1 VGTGYNLITGGAGR
15 DVITFGANA
24 AGVINGLVYTAVG
37 ETFTSVTAIASG
49 ATLATADVIT
59 GFGAGDTIDL
69 TALTTNAFTA
79 GALGSA
85 LLTASTGTI
94 ALVRGNFDAATN
106 VFTASATGTS
116 SLLNWDDNGTATG
129 GNFEAIVLV
138 GFAGTGSTT
147 ADGLITLA

>member
-1 VGTGYNLITGGAGR
+1 M
-15 DVITFGANA
+15 
-24 AGVINGLVYTAVG
+24 
-37 ETFTSVTAIASG
+37 
-49 ATLATADVIT
+49 
-59 GFGAGDTIDL
+59 
-69 TALTTNAFTA
+69 
-79 GALGSA
+79 
-85 LLTASTGTI
+85 I
-94 ALVRGNFDAATN
+94 ALSIHKQRAFQASSPDAATN